1 MNSQHAGVELDRREK
16 SLQAPPSKRLRE
28 LREDLGLTQ
37 PELGRALG
45 FSTRWVAAQ
54 EAAETQAPA
63 ERRVIELARLYEGLG
78 RVVQP
83 ESIKGWFVRPN
94 PAFEG
99 MKPLEVVER
108 GQIDRLWQMIF
119 YLESGLA
126 S

>member
-1 MNSQHAGVELDRREK
+1 METG
-16 SLQAPPSKRLRE
+16 LQTPGWRSLRE

-37 PELGRALG
+37 AELGRALG

-54 EAAETQAPA
+54 EATEAQAPP
-63 ERRVIELARLYEGLG
+63 ERRVMELARLYEGLC

-83 ESIKGWFVRPN
+83 ESIKGWFIRPN
-94 PAFEG
+94 QAFEG

-119 YLESGLA
+119 YLESGLT

>member
-1 MNSQHAGVELDRREK
+1 MLNE
-16 SLQAPPSKRLRE
+16 SKRMETGLRTPGGRSLRE

-37 PELGRALG
+37 AELGRALG

-54 EAAETQAPA
+54 EATETQAPE
-63 ERRVIELARLYEGLG
+63 ERRVMELARLYEGLC

-83 ESIKGWFVRPN
+83 ESIKGWLLRPN
-94 PAFEG
+94 QAFEG

-108 GQIDRLWQMIF
+108 GQIDRLWEMIF